1 MRDSS
6 AMAEK
11 HEMLDTSRNLT
22 KQFEGGRLRLE
33 QSQRAG
39 SSKFFSDNSLMD
51 KRRSKRA
58 KARARMQ
65 QNYIAAK
72 AQLRSA
78 VPKRDRESKREQSKD
93 NVHKQGTLVNVSA
106 AYLVNEEGTLPS
118 Y

>member
-1 MRDSS
+1 
-6 AMAEK
+6 
-11 HEMLDTSRNLT
+11 
-22 KQFEGGRLRLE
+22 
-33 QSQRAG
+33 
-39 SSKFFSDNSLMD
+39 MD

-65 QNYIAAK
+65 RNYIAAK

-106 AYLVNEEGTLPS
+106 AYLANEEGNSTFLLTS
-118 Y
+118 TFDSSRLQIRWTN